1 MRKNLFT
8 LCLSLVT
15 WATFGQEIIQRNPE
29 IEKLVQE
36 VSSDSLKKYI
46 YDLSSFHSRHTL
58 NTDSKTGMPAA
69 QSYVLS
75 KFKQFAKT
83 SQGRMTAEIQE
94 FMTPGDGRRVLV
106 DSKVANVVA
115 TLKGTNPNDPR
126 IIVVSGHLDSR
137 NKDVMDKDGASPG
150 ANDDGSGVAVVME
163 LARVLAKKEFSAT
176 ILFVAFTGEEQ
187 GLKGA
192 TYLADKA
199 KGENWQIEAILNN
212 DIVGN
217 SNSSETLISNN
228 TQMRVF
234 SESIPLDEDERG
246 AATRRSINSDNDS
259 KSRQL
264 ARYIKEIGEK
274 YVDHMEV
281 KLIYR
286 SDRFLRGGDQTPFMR
301 NGFTAVRMSEMN
313 ENFIHQHENVRV
325 EDGIQY
331 GDLPEFMDFEYLR
344 KVSAVNLASTASL
357 ANSSGIPQDVRI
369 DVRGLTNKSTL
380 IWKAPEFKK
389 VKGYYVLM
397 RETSSS
403 MWEKKFFTTET
414 SLTLPYSKDNY
425 FFAVQSISESGEESM
440 AVFPT
445 PLSR

>member
-1 MRKNLFT
+1 MRKILFT
-8 LCLSLVT
+8 LILGICSLGSFAQQAV
-15 WATFGQEIIQRNPE
+15 IRNPE
-29 IEKLVQE
+29 VQRLVQQ
-36 VSSDSLKKYI
+36 VSADSLKKYI

-58 NTDSKTGMPAA
+58 NTDEKNGMIAA
-69 QSYVLS
+69 QRYVLK
-75 KFKQFAKT
+75 KFNEFAQA
-83 SQGRMTAEIQE
+83 SNGLMTAQIEE
-94 FMTPGDGRRVLV
+94 FVTPGDGRRIVA

-115 TLKGTNPNDPR
+115 TLKGTNPNDKR
-126 IIVVSGHLDSR
+126 IFIVSGHLDSR
-137 NKDVMDKDGASPG
+137 NRDVMDAAGAAPG

-163 LARVLAKKEFSAT
+163 LARVLAQKEFSAS

-192 TYLADKA
+192 TYLAEKA
-199 KGENWQIEAILNN
+199 KTEGWQIEAVLNN

-228 TQMRVF
+228 TVMRVF
-234 SESIPLDEDERG
+234 SETVPLAEDERG
-246 AATRRSINSDNDS
+246 AAIRRSTNSDNDS
-259 KSRQL
+259 PSRQL
-264 ARYIKEIGEK
+264 ARYIKEIGER

-313 ENFIHQHENVRV
+313 ENFLHQHENVRV
-325 EDGIQY
+325 ENGIQY

-344 KVSAVNLASTASL
+344 KVSAVNLSSAASL
-357 ANSSGIPQDVRI
+357 ANSAGLPQEVRI
-369 DVRGLTNKSTL
+369 DVRGLTNKSDL
-380 IWKAPEFKK
+380 NWKAPTQGK
-389 VKGYYVLM
+389 VKGYYVMM

-414 SLTLPYSKDNY
+414 SISLPYSKDNY
-425 FFAVQSISESGEESM
+425 FFAVQSVSETGDESL
-440 AVFPT
+440 AVFPSPQT
-445 PLSR
+445 R